1 MGNESNVGVS
11 DVERY
16 VAETQGAQQVG
27 LVDVTV
33 KGAGVRESKLSESVT
48 FGNEIF
54 LDVWNI
60 AEEIR
65 VSKKI
70 QDFVRSGHWMSRVWN
85 VFEGGE
91 YEVLFGYYAL

>member
-1 MGNESNVGVS
+1 
-11 DVERY
+11 
-16 VAETQGAQQVG
+16 
-27 LVDVTV
+27 
-33 KGAGVRESKLSESVT
+33 
-48 FGNEIF
+48 
-54 LDVWNI
+54 VWNI

-65 VSKKI
+65 VGKKI